1 MAKRYL
7 LGIDNGGSII
17 KCVVFAADGRQVGS
31 GGVTLPLI
39 SPAPGMTERGMEEVW
54 DANVQAIR
62 QAIGA
67 AGIDLRDIAAVGLT
81 GYGNGICFVD
91 DDGAPT
97 FNAVVSTDNRGQPFV
112 TECRENGVE
121 KQVYALTKQGLWS
134 AQFASLLNWFARNQP
149 EVLNKS
155 ACFFGIKDFIRLRLT
170 GARCMEMTEAS
181 SSGLMNI
188 DTLEWDDR
196 LFDLVG
202 AGGYRRLAP
211 VCVGVCD
218 TGNQVV
224 TAEAEKATGIP
235 AGTPVSG
242 SCFDVDAG
250 MLASG
255 ILDSHTLCMIA
266 GTWSINEHLADKW
279 DYGYGETP
287 NSISMSFLPGH
298 YLVEESTPTSA
309 GNFDWFLEK
318 LLLPDR
324 PDMARRQI
332 YAECDAAALDI
343 GPEGSDVVF
352 VPYLFASASHPD
364 AKGAFFNLSSYHD
377 RRHMLR
383 AVYEG
388 VVFSSV
394 WHVRRLMTDG
404 RGFDRARISGGLTN
418 SPMWTQMMA
427 DALQLPLDVLA
438 STELSAMG
446 AAMCAGI
453 GCGMFADFADATAR
467 MVRIDKTYRPDPA
480 LAEIYAAKFARY
492 EKALAALDT
501 FHSAQ

>member
-7 LGIDNGGSII
+7 LGLDNGGSII
-17 KCVVFAADGRQVGS
+17 KCVVFGADGRQLGS
-31 GGVTLPLI
+31 AGATLPLV

-54 DANVQAIR
+54 DANVTAIR
-62 QAIGA
+62 RAVEA
-67 AGIDLRDIAAVGLT
+67 AGIAPGDIAAVGLT

-91 DDGAPT
+91 ARGMPT
-97 FNAVVSTDNRGQPFV
+97 YNAVVSTDNRGQPFV
-112 TECRENGVE
+112 NECRANGVE
-121 KQVYALTKQGLWS
+121 EKIHALTKQGLWS
-134 AQFASLLNWFARNQP
+134 AQFASLLDWFARNRRD
-149 EVLNKS
+149 VLERS
-155 ACFFGIKDFIRLRLT
+155 AHFLGIKDFVRLRLT
-170 GARCMEMTEAS
+170 GAACMEVTEAS

-188 DTLEWDDR
+188 HTLEWDKR

-202 AGGYRRLAP
+202 AGDFFRLAP
-211 VCVGVCD
+211 ACIGVAD
-218 TGNQVV
+218 TGGRVGE
-224 TAEAEKATGIP
+224 EAARLTGIP

-255 ILDSHTLCMIA
+255 ILDCKTLCMIA

-318 LLLPDR
+318 LLQPDR
-324 PDMARRQI
+324 PAVPRKQL
-332 YAECDAAALDI
+332 YAECDAAVAEI
-343 GPEGSDVVF
+343 GPDGSDVVF

-364 AKGAFFNLSSYHD
+364 AKGAFFNLTSYHD

-404 RGFDRARISGGLTN
+404 RSFNRARISGGLTN
-418 SPMWTQMMA
+418 SALWTQMMA
-427 DALQLPLDVLA
+427 DAVQLPLEVLA

-453 GCGMFADFADATAR
+453 GCGMFADFAEAVGE
-467 MVRIDKTYRPDPA
+467 MVKVEKTYSPNPA
-480 LAEIYAAKFARY
+480 LAAVYAAKFARY
-492 EKALAALDT
+492 EDALAALDT
-501 FHSAQ
+501 FHSAR